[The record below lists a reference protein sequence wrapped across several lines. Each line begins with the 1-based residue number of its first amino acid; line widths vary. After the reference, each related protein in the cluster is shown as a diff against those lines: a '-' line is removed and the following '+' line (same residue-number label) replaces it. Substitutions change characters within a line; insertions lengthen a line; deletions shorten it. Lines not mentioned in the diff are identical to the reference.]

1 MQITIESP
9 HINVSNRL
17 QKQIK
22 RKLEDLN
29 KIYER
34 IITCDVILR
43 KQTSDNEDG
52 FNIEAKLLVPKGSFF
67 AEEKAE
73 NFSAGLN
80 RLSDNLKRQLIK
92 HKEKLE
98 EIR

>member
-9 HINVSNRL
+9 HVNVSNRL
-17 QKQIK
+17 QRQIK

-29 KIYER
+29 KIYDR
-34 IITCDVILR
+34 VITCNVILR
-43 KQTSDNEDG
+43 QQTNDNPDS
-52 FNIEAKLLVPKGSFF
+52 FNIEAKLLVPKGSLF
-67 AEEKAE
+67 AEERAE
-73 NFSAGLN
+73 NFSTGLN